1 MATGDWINMKAIFA
15 SYGRTLLATS
25 LTAVFAVGKL
35 PFTFTQQD
43 WLNVANAIWISSIPV
58 LIRIINPKDPLG
70 QPKKD

>member
-1 MATGDWINMKAIFA
+1 MKAIFA

-35 PFTFTQQD
+35 PFTFTQHD